1 MEQNNK
7 PDNTQTAGKKVAL
20 EVTDLKKFYR
30 VSNGLFKPV
39 SIVKALN
46 GVSFSL
52 QEQECLAIV
61 GESGCG
67 KSTMARQLNLMETPT
82 EGDVVIN
89 GQPVNYRDAVD
100 IKDKRK
106 QVQTIFQN
114 TFASMNPRF
123 NIEKIISE
131 PLMIRGELSESE
143 IQDVVVK
150 TMRKVGLPED
160 YRRAH
165 MFNISGGQRQRVAIA
180 RSLTVNPTILIADE
194 PVSALDVSV
203 QAQVLN
209 LLNDLKTDYNLAMI
223 FISHDLSVVEY
234 VADKILVMYL
244 GHVVEYGSAKEV
256 FSKPRHPYTK
266 ALFSAAP
273 KVHAHQRKQNIMLI
287 GEIPSPLNIPTG
299 CPFNTRCVFA
309 NDECRKNH
317 QDLEYVNEAT
327 GHQVSCERW
336 KDIA

>member
-1 MEQNNK
+1 MAQTNK
-7 PDNTQTAGKKVAL
+7 DGNEIAL
-20 EVTDLKKFYR
+20 EVNNLKKFYR
-30 VSNGLFKPV
+30 VSNGMFKEP

-52 QEQECLAIV
+52 YQKECLAIV

-67 KSTMARQLNLMETPT
+67 KSTMSRQLNLMEVPT
-82 EGDVVIN
+82 EGTIKIN
-89 GQPVNYRDAVD
+89 GESVD
-100 IKDKRK
+100 YENANDMNEKRK
-106 QVQTIFQN
+106 KVQTIFQN
-114 TFASMNPRF
+114 AFASMNPRF
-123 NIEKIISE
+123 NIESIIGE
-131 PLMIRGELSESE
+131 PLVIRGELSKDE
-143 IQDVVVK
+143 IHDVVVK
-150 TMRKVGLPED
+150 TMREVGLPED

-165 MFNISGGQRQRVAIA
+165 MFAISGGQRQRVAIA
-180 RSLTVNPTILIADE
+180 RSLTVNPKILIADE

-209 LLNDLKTDYNLAMI
+209 LLNDLKTDYNLAMV

-244 GHVVEYGSAKEV
+244 GHVVEYGTSEEV

-273 KVHAHQRKQNIMLI
+273 KVHAHQRMKDIYLI

-309 NDECRKNH
+309 NDGCRQNS
-317 QDLEYVNEAT
+317 QTLEFVNEGT